1 MPYTRCDSARH
12 GLPITAWALPEVN
25 PENALPMKSQQVV
38 KLSGHGMDFL
48 LGLPVVIVVVC
59 EGLVAVRVLA
69 ERPESVEVHVGAQ
82 LQRQAGHD
90 EARAE
95 ADRAQAL
102 GAPEAGQAGQV
113 VRAEEDG
120 SRRTP
125 EVLQGVD
132 GTQGHR
138 RVVAV

>member
-1 MPYTRCDSARH
+1 
-12 GLPITAWALPEVN
+12 
-25 PENALPMKSQQVV
+25 
-38 KLSGHGMDFL
+38 MDFL

-138 RVVAV
+138 RVVAVWEGGEEDQGVAVGTEALHERPPALHEPSEPGRGGNDRDVS